1 MKQTRLGIV
10 LSLVLAFAA
19 GAAAG
24 VFADKFLF
32 DGRARRQESERAP
45 SPQQWAKALGLSE
58 EQKTRIHEIF
68 KNNDG
73 RVDALRSDFYTH
85 VDAIRS
91 EIKKEIDAVLTPEQ
105 KAKMDAMME
114 KFREARKKDADR
126 RLSGSGPRPKDGF
139 SKENNDEKENHLGSG
154 DPGRDRGSDPDHFPD

>member
-1 MKQTRLGIV
+1 MKQTRFGII
-10 LSLVLAFAA
+10 LSLTLACAA

-24 VFADKFLF
+24 VFAEKFLF
-32 DGRARRQESERAP
+32 ANRAHHRYSDRAP
-45 SPQQWAKALGLSE
+45 SPQQWEKDLGLSE

-73 RVDALRSDFYTH
+73 RIDTLRSDFFKH
-85 VDAIRS
+85 VEEIRS

-126 RLSGSGPRPKDGF
+126 QPSGSDSRPKDGF
-139 SKENNDEKENHLGSG
+139 SKENNDEKEDHVGSG
-154 DPGRDRGSDPDHFPD
+154 DSGRDRGGDPDHFPY